1 MWNGLSQKEKESKI
15 KCLKH
20 PFKSDHST
28 ADCTISGR
36 KCKICAKEGHHFL
49 FCPSRKKSNS
59 NVAKVSSSSTAK
71 GDRVKSPVMLQAQF
85 VSGLD
90 GSRLG
95 ALLDL
100 ASTDNYVT
108 NKYARK
114 HNLCGENILL
124 TIGGIADTES
134 TIETKVYDVPIMVNG
149 QVYEISCYGLDVIAS
164 VAAPPEKESYA
175 KMCARY
181 GVKSKQ
187 VVRPSSIDILILD
200 DNVIHPKPVK
210 TIGKM
215 ILYEGPLG
223 KVFGGQDPELEFT
236 PFVTSYPLSATP
248 TIRHP
253 SALTMRAS
261 VLEATYVSNSKNEK
275 EFLDFFKEE
284 MIGAE
289 CKPR

>member
-1 MWNGLSQKEKESKI
+1 ML
-15 KCLKH
+15 
-20 PFKSDHST
+20 
-28 ADCTISGR
+28 
-36 KCKICAKEGHHFL
+36 
-49 FCPSRKKSNS
+49 CPSRKKSNS

-71 GDRVKSPVMLQAQF
+71 GDQVKNPVMLQAQF
-85 VSGLD
+85 VSGPD

-100 ASTDNYVT
+100 ASTDDYIT

-114 HNLCGENILL
+114 HKLHGESILL
-124 TIGGIADTES
+124 TVGGIAGTE
-134 TIETKVYDVPIMVNG
+134 TMIETKVYDVPIMVSG
-149 QVYEISCYGLDVIAS
+149 KVYEIPCYGLDVIAS
-164 VAAPPEKESYA
+164 VAAPPERESYA
-175 KMCARY
+175 KMCAKY
-181 GVKSKQ
+181 GVKPKQ
-187 VVRPSSIDILILD
+187 VVRPNSIDILISMD

-215 ILYEGPLG
+215 ILYEGALG

-236 PFVTSYPLSATP
+236 PFITSYPLSVKP

-253 SALTMRAS
+253 SALTMKAS
-261 VLEATYVSNSKNEK
+261 VLEATYVSSSKSEK

-289 CKPR
+289 CSP